1 MKYIFC
7 LFSMFFFAK
16 ECTDK
21 NSETETLKSAED
33 DITIIYEATS
43 RGFFEEIQVSKTSL
57 RTTSDRN
64 KKQYTTSDTNPED
77 WKEILSL
84 LAKIDAEKIK
94 TLEAPSSKR
103 LHDGAAHA
111 VLKIKYKDNEVSSNS
126 FDHGN
131 PPKELAA
138 LLTKIQAMVKA
149 VDKQ

>member
-7 LFSMFFFAK
+7 LFSMVFFTK
-16 ECTDK
+16 ECNDT
-21 NSETETLKSAED
+21 NSETSSLKNAED
-33 DITIIYEATS
+33 DITISYEAIS
-43 RGFFEEIQVSKTSL
+43 RGFFEEIQVTKAAL
-57 RTTSDRN
+57 RTTSDPN
-64 KKQYTTSDTNPED
+64 KKQYATSNTNAED

-94 TLEAPSSKR
+94 TLKAPSSKR

-111 VLKIKYKDNEVSSNS
+111 VLKIKYKDNEVSSNA

-138 LLTKIQAMVKA
+138 LVTKLQAMAKA
-149 VDKQ
+149 VDKP